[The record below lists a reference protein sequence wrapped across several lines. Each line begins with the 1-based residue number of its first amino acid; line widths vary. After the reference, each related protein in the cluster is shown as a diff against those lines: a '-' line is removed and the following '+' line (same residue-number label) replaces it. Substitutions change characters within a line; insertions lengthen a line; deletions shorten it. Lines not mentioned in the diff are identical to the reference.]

1 MDAQTRMKIVD
12 DLFSEISQKI
22 GVLTN
27 QGVFTFVEASKI
39 IRAISDKETEWMQS
53 KFSDMEIYEFMR
65 NNPVKWG
72 NYGKKI
78 FKWPWSRR

>member
-12 DLFSEISQKI
+12 DLFSDISEKI
-22 GVLTN
+22 GRLTN
-27 QGVFTFVEASKI
+27 QGVFTFEEGTKI

-65 NNPVKWG
+65 NNV
-72 NYGKKI
+72 
-78 FKWPWSRR
+78 

>member
-27 QGVFTFVEASKI
+27 QGVFTFEEASKI

-65 NNPVKWG
+65 NNPV
-72 NYGKKI
+72 
-78 FKWPWSRR
+78 

>member
-12 DLFSEISQKI
+12 DLFSDISERI
-22 GVLTN
+22 GRLTN
-27 QGVFTFVEASKI
+27 QGVFTFEEGSKI

-65 NNPVKWG
+65 NN
-72 NYGKKI
+72 I
-78 FKWPWSRR
+78 